1 MLNFIVIG
9 MILGMSA
16 GFSPGPLFV
25 LLVSES
31 LQNGMK
37 SGIKIAL
44 APLITDLPIIFLTLF
59 LSAKL
64 SGLHSVLGVISI
76 IGGLFVMYLGV
87 QRLLTKGVELR
98 LNGAKANSLTKGI
111 TVNALSPH
119 PYLFWFGVG
128 APLLA
133 KAMTQDIFV
142 ALSFLG
148 SFYVL
153 LLGSM
158 VLLAL
163 LIGRFRSFLNNSI
176 YIYTMRFLGL
186 VLCILAIVLFR
197 DGLSLIKWV

>member
-1 MLNFIVIG
+1 

-98 LNGAKANSLTKGI
+98 LGAEANSLTKGI

-197 DGLSLIKWV
+197 DGLSLIKRV

>member
-98 LNGAKANSLTKGI
+98 LGAEANSLTKGI

-197 DGLSLIKWV
+197 DGLSLIKRV

>member
-1 MLNFIVIG
+1 
-9 MILGMSA
+9 
-16 GFSPGPLFV
+16 V

-98 LNGAKANSLTKGI
+98 LGAEANSLTKGI

-197 DGLSLIKWV
+197 DGLSLIKRV